1 MDQYGIESS
10 YDLNKLLINFYKSS
24 GLNLNFEVEILNV
37 ADRMWS
43 VQIDS
48 A

>member
-1 MDQYGIESS
+1 MDQYGIENS
-10 YDLNKLLINFYKSS
+10 YDLNQLLINLYKS
-24 GLNLNFEVEILNV
+24 GFNLNFEVEILNV

>member
-1 MDQYGIESS
+1 MNQYGIENS
-10 YDLNKLLINFYKSS
+10 YDLYQLLINFYKSW
-24 GLNLNFEVEILNV
+24 GFNLNFEVEILNV

-43 VQIDS
+43 EQIDS